1 MQPQDEQ
8 HEPLD
13 VLDDK
18 GTPTGQRKARHL
30 VHRDGDWHR
39 SIHIWVVNGDGQVL
53 FQRRAPGKLIEAG
66 KIDVSVGGHFGAGE
80 GLSEVLREVDEELGF
95 LPSVDELTRLDSRQT
110 ERFYDDAIDREF
122 QDVYALRRDAPLN
135 TYQLDCSEVTVVY
148 EAPIAGA
155 IELFRNGTPLA
166 VAGWDCQGRVNN
178 ALLHEDDL
186 IHRARSETVKILEL
200 LNDWYRS
207 AAATTD

>member
-1 MQPQDEQ
+1 MQAQDEQ
-8 HEPLD
+8 QELLD
-13 VLDDK
+13 VLD
-18 GTPTGQRKARHL
+18 PTGKPTGEQKARSL

-39 SIHIWVVNGDGQVL
+39 SIHIWVVNADGQAV

-66 KIDVSVGGHFGAGE
+66 RIDVSVGGHFGAGE
-80 GLSEVLREVDEELGF
+80 GLSEVLREVEEELGF
-95 LPSVDELTRLDSRQT
+95 MPSESELTKIDSRRT

-148 EAPIAGA
+148 EVPIIGA
-155 IELFRNGTPLA
+155 IELFRDGTPLG

-186 IHRARSETVKILEL
+186 IHRARAETVKVLGL
-200 LNDWYRS
+200 LDDWFK
-207 AAATTD
+207 ALAQAGG